1 MESIQYAA
9 KMERKLVDDFKKLFQ
24 EKLGYLP
31 IVFTKT
37 DRDAAEIPFMSLE
50 ELNKHF
56 ITFLPLKLGEPLPL
70 QTKRRAREIEEVEEE
85 KPKKKREVTEAMKE
99 HLATIRV
106 KALKVKQEKKELR
119 EKAKQLENAELQLKA
134 DKYDKAIEEKAKL
147 KTPPKKEEVVEEVVE
162 EEVKPKKVKKV
173 IKKVVEESESEEEVQ
188 EVIIK
193 KKSNNNKLTNN
204 EKVQLA
210 EQSAEERLRQSL
222 KEDRL
227 NYLLNQIGAKL

>member
-1 MESIQYAA
+1 MGANQRGFFS
-9 KMERKLVDDFKKLFQ
+9 LPQ
-24 EKLGYLP
+24 E
-31 IVFTKT
+31 
-37 DRDAAEIPFMSLE
+37 
-50 ELNKHF
+50 
-56 ITFLPLKLGEPLPL
+56 
-70 QTKRRAREIEEVEEE
+70 EIEEVEEE

-106 KALKVKQEKKELR
+106 KALKVKAERKELR

-134 DKYDKAIEEKAKL
+134 DKYDKAIQEKAKL
-147 KTPPKKEEVVEEVVE
+147 KTTPKEEVIEVVE

-188 EVIIK
+188 EIIIK
-193 KKSNNNKLTNN
+193 KKSNNNNKLTNN

-227 NYLLNQIGAKL
+227 NYLLCQIGAKL

>member
-1 MESIQYAA
+1 MA
-9 KMERKLVDDFKKLFQ
+9 KKQVKKEIIEVQ
-24 EKLGYLP
+24 P
-31 IVFTKT
+31 
-37 DRDAAEIPFMSLE
+37 DATNE
-50 ELNKHF
+50 
-56 ITFLPLKLGEPLPL
+56 
-70 QTKRRAREIEEVEEE
+70 EIEEVEEE

-106 KALKVKQEKKELR
+106 KALKVKQDKKLLR
-119 EKAKQLENAELQLKA
+119 EKAKELENVELQLKA

-147 KTPPKKEEVVEEVVE
+147 KTPPKEEIKEEVVEVV

-173 IKKVVEESESEEEVQ
+173 IKKVVEESESEEEEVQ

-193 KKSNNNKLTNN
+193 KKSNNNNKKLTNN

>member
-1 MESIQYAA
+1 
-9 KMERKLVDDFKKLFQ
+9 
-24 EKLGYLP
+24 
-31 IVFTKT
+31 
-37 DRDAAEIPFMSLE
+37 
-50 ELNKHF
+50 
-56 ITFLPLKLGEPLPL
+56 
-70 QTKRRAREIEEVEEE
+70 
-85 KPKKKREVTEAMKE
+85 
-99 HLATIRV
+99 LATIRV

-134 DKYDKAIEEKAKL
+134 DKYDKAILEKNKL
-147 KTPPKKEEVVEEVVE
+147 KTPEKPKEEEKEVEEVL

-173 IKKVVEESESEEEVQ
+173 IKKVVEESDDEVEVE

-227 NYLLNQIGAKL
+227 AYLLNQIGAKL

>member
-1 MESIQYAA
+1 
-9 KMERKLVDDFKKLFQ
+9 
-24 EKLGYLP
+24 
-31 IVFTKT
+31 
-37 DRDAAEIPFMSLE
+37 
-50 ELNKHF
+50 
-56 ITFLPLKLGEPLPL
+56 
-70 QTKRRAREIEEVEEE
+70 
-85 KPKKKREVTEAMKE
+85 MKE
-99 HLATIRV
+99 HLATIRI
-106 KALKVKQEKKELR
+106 KALKVKAEKKELR

-134 DKYDKAIEEKAKL
+134 DKYDKAVEEKNKL
-147 KTPPKKEEVVEEVVE
+147 KTPPKEEVEEVI

-193 KKSNNNKLTNN
+193 KKSNNNNKLTNN

>member
-1 MESIQYAA
+1 MTKKNNLKKDEKVVSETEPEGA
-9 KMERKLVDDFKKLFQ
+9 K
-24 EKLGYLP
+24 
-31 IVFTKT
+31 
-37 DRDAAEIPFMSLE
+37 EIEQVE
-50 ELNKHF
+50 EV
-56 ITFLPLKLGEPLPL
+56 
-70 QTKRRAREIEEVEEE
+70 EEVEEE
-85 KPKKKREVTEAMKE
+85 KPKKKKEVTEAQRA

-106 KALKVKQEKKELR
+106 KALKVKAEKKLLR
-119 EKAKQLENAELQLKA
+119 EKAKELENAELQLKA

-147 KTPPKKEEVVEEVVE
+147 KTPPKEEVVEVVEEVK
-162 EEVKPKKVKKV
+162 EVAKPKVKKV

-227 NYLLNQIGAKL
+227 SYLLNQIGAKL